1 VSRAETERGVGEEL
15 LRLAVDVARQAGEL
29 IVARRRRGV
38 ELVGTKST
46 LTDVVTEADRESET
60 LIRSRLRAA
69 RPDDAVLGEEAGDT
83 LGSSGVTWVVDP
95 IDGSVNYLY
104 GWPEFSV
111 SIAAEMGGQ
120 VVAGVVHNPS
130 SGETWTASL
139 GAGAHLDGAPIHT
152 TTQDRLDLSLIATG
166 FGYSAR
172 RRAAQ
177 ADTLRRV
184 IVEVRD
190 IRRGGSASLDL
201 CSVAT
206 GRCDG
211 YYERGL
217 NPWDRAAGALIARE
231 AGARVGGPHGAPES
245 EALTIAAGPALF
257 DALHDLLVAAGAAE
271 G

>member
-1 VSRAETERGVGEEL
+1 MSGTGTERGLGEEL
-15 LRLAVDVARQAGEL
+15 LRLAVDVAGEAGEL

-46 LTDVVTEADRESET
+46 VTDVVTEADRESET

-69 RPDDAVLGEEAGDT
+69 RSDDAVLGEEAGDT
-83 LGSSGVTWVVDP
+83 FGTSGVTWVVDP

-104 GWPEFSV
+104 GLPQFSV
-111 SIAAEMGGQ
+111 SIAAEVGGH

-130 SGETWTASL
+130 SGQTWSASL
-139 GAGAHLDGAPIHT
+139 GTGAHLDGAPIHA
-152 TTQDRLDLSLIATG
+152 TTQDRLDVALIATG
-166 FGYSAR
+166 FGYAAS

-190 IRRGGSASLDL
+190 IRRAGSASLDL

-206 GRCDG
+206 GWCDG
-211 YYERGL
+211 FYERGL

-245 EALTIAAGPALF
+245 EVLTIAAGPALF
-257 DALHDLLVAAGAAE
+257 DALHDLLVSAGAAE

>member
-1 VSRAETERGVGEEL
+1 MSGPPAPGGLGQEL
-15 LRLAVDVARQAGEL
+15 LPLAVDVAHEAGEL

-38 ELVGTKST
+38 ELIGTKST
-46 LTDVVTEADRESET
+46 ITDVVTEADRDSEA

-69 RPDDAVLGEEAGDT
+69 RADDAVLGEEAGDT
-83 LGSSGVTWVVDP
+83 VGSSGVTWIVDP

-104 GWPEFSV
+104 GWPQFSV
-111 SIAAEMGGQ
+111 SIAAEVDGQ

-139 GAGAHLDGAPIHT
+139 GAGAYLDGAPIHAT
-152 TTQDRLDLSLIATG
+152 SQDRLDVALIATG
-166 FGYSAR
+166 FGYAVS

-184 IVEVRD
+184 IVRVRD
-190 IRRGGSASLDL
+190 IRRAGSASIDL

-211 YYERGL
+211 FYERGL

-231 AGARVGGPHGAPES
+231 AGARVGGPHGARES
-245 EALTIAAGPALF
+245 EVLTIAAAPALF
-257 DALHDLLVAAGAAE
+257 DALHDLLVGAGAAE

>member
-1 VSRAETERGVGEEL
+1 MSGAEAAPGMGEEL
-15 LRLAVDVARQAGEL
+15 LRLAVDVAHEAGEL
-29 IVARRRRGV
+29 IVTRRRSGV

-46 LTDVVTEADRESET
+46 ITDVVTEADRDSET

-83 LGSSGVTWVVDP
+83 LGSSGLTWVVDP

-111 SIAAEMGGQ
+111 SIAAEVDGE

-130 SGETWTASL
+130 SGETWTASV
-139 GAGAHLDGAPIHT
+139 GGGAHLDGVPIHV
-152 TTQDRLDLSLIATG
+152 TTQDRLDVALIATG
-166 FGYSAR
+166 FGYAAS

-201 CSVAT
+201 CSVAA

-211 YYERGL
+211 FYVRGL
-217 NPWDRAAGALIARE
+217 NPWVRAAGALIARE

-245 EALTIAAGPALF
+245 EVLTIAAGPALF
-257 DALHDLLVAAGAAE
+257 DALHDLLVGAGADE

>member
-1 VSRAETERGVGEEL
+1 VSGAGIERGLGEEL
-15 LRLAVDVARQAGEL
+15 LRLAVDVAHEAGEL
-29 IVARRRRGV
+29 IVARRRHGV

-46 LTDVVTEADRESET
+46 MTDVVTEADRESEK
-60 LIRSRLRAA
+60 LIRSRLRATRSA
-69 RPDDAVLGEEAGDT
+69 DAVLGEEAGDT
-83 LGSSGVTWVVDP
+83 VGTSGVTWVVDP

-104 GWPEFSV
+104 GLPQFSV
-111 SIAAEMGGQ
+111 SIAAEVDGH

-130 SGETWTASL
+130 SGETWSASL
-139 GAGAHLDGAPIHT
+139 SAGAHLDGAPIHA
-152 TTQDRLDLSLIATG
+152 TTQDRLDVALIATG
-166 FGYSAR
+166 FGYSAA

-190 IRRGGSASLDL
+190 IRRAGSASLDL

-217 NPWDRAAGALIARE
+217 NPWDHAAGALIARE

-245 EALTIAAGPALF
+245 EVLTIAAGPALF
-257 DALHDLLVAAGAAE
+257 DALHDLLVSAGAAE
-271 G
+271 D

>member
-1 VSRAETERGVGEEL
+1 VNPTGSKGGLGGEL
-15 LRLAVDVARQAGEL
+15 LRLAVNVAQEAGEL

-46 LTDVVTEADRESET
+46 LTDVVTEADRDSET

-69 RPDDAVLGEEAGDT
+69 RPDDAVLGEETGDT

-111 SIAAEMGGQ
+111 SIAAEVDGQ

-139 GAGAHLDGAPIHT
+139 GAGAHLDGAPIRT
-152 TTQDRLDLSLIATG
+152 TTQDRLDLALIATG
-166 FGYSAR
+166 FGYAAS

-231 AGARVGGPHGAPES
+231 AGARVGGPRGTPES
-245 EALTIAAGPALF
+245 EVLTIAAGPALYE
-257 DALHDLLVAAGAAE
+257 ALHDLLVAAGADE

>member
-1 VSRAETERGVGEEL
+1 V
-15 LRLAVDVARQAGEL
+15 
-29 IVARRRRGV
+29 
-38 ELVGTKST
+38 
-46 LTDVVTEADRESET
+46 
-60 LIRSRLRAA
+60 
-69 RPDDAVLGEEAGDT
+69 
-83 LGSSGVTWVVDP
+83 
-95 IDGSVNYLY
+95 
-104 GWPEFSV
+104 FSV
-111 SIAAEMGGQ
+111 SIAAEVDAQ

-139 GAGAHLDGAPIHT
+139 GAGAHLDGAPIRA
-152 TTQDRLDLSLIATG
+152 TTQDRLDLALIATG
-166 FGYSAR
+166 FGYAAS

-177 ADTLRRV
+177 AETLRRV

-201 CSVAT
+201 CTVAT

-245 EALTIAAGPALF
+245 EVLTIAAGPALF
-257 DALHDLLVAAGAAE
+257 DALHDLLVAAGADE